1 MIAKIAKI
9 LCLVALIAIAGCASL
24 DEGYSTNYGLTS
36 TEDPQARRNPI
47 DESYGG
53 GTLGIQRIE
62 EYEEKYQ
69 RQDLI
74 DHGESAKPVE
84 Q

>member
-1 MIAKIAKI
+1 MIARI
-9 LCLVALIAIAGCASL
+9 LCLVALIAIAGCAAL
-24 DEGYSTNYGLTS
+24 DEGYTTNYGLTN
-36 TEDPQARRNPI
+36 TEDPQARSNPV

-53 GTLGIQRIE
+53 GTVGIQRIE
-62 EYEEKYQ
+62 EYDEKYQ

-74 DHGESAKPVE
+74 DQGEPTEPVE

>member
-1 MIAKIAKI
+1 MIARI
-9 LCLVALIAIAGCASL
+9 LCLIALIAVAGCATF
-24 DEGYSTNYGLTS
+24 DEGYTTNYGLTS
-36 TEDPQARRNPI
+36 TEDPQARSNPV

-53 GTLGIQRIE
+53 GTIGIEEIE
-62 EYEEKYQ
+62 EYEEKYH

-74 DHGESAKPVE
+74 DGGESTKPVE